1 VSASPACQFAHLFG
15 KVCPPE
21 NRNSAARFDQNQL
34 CKWFGAY
41 NFFALNMEHITMK
54 TVASHGRLSISGL
67 GWSCSA
73 TFVVLFVLC
82 MLAAL
87 FVPLRLAHGWIGLWS
102 DAPIG
107 RARFRHDL
115 QQHCCTPRAARDQLI
130 SQASGEHAEGRLAAT
145 SMECK
150 ADMASGSQ
158 NSC

>member
-1 VSASPACQFAHLFG
+1 MNATGERQPGVAVCASFWQVL
-15 KVCPPE
+15 PPE

-102 DAPIG
+102 DAPIDSSRVWIDG
-107 RARFRHDL
+107 LIWSVVVGWLVALVFGTIYNSIVARRALHE
-115 QQHCCTPRAARDQLI
+115 I
-130 SQASGEHAEGRLAAT
+130 S
-145 SMECK
+145 
-150 ADMASGSQ
+150 
-158 NSC
+158 

>member
-102 DAPIG
+102 DAPIDSSRVWIDG
-107 RARFRHDL
+107 LIWSVVVGWLVALVFGTIYNSIVARRALHEI
-115 QQHCCTPRAARDQLI
+115 T
-130 SQASGEHAEGRLAAT
+130 
-145 SMECK
+145 
-150 ADMASGSQ
+150 
-158 NSC
+158 